1 MPPQRFLQM
10 KYLGIPQVEN
20 LEDIEISLENSFKL
34 NKDDDLLILRDDS
47 FTKWRKVIDELFKP

>member
-1 MPPQRFLQM
+1 M
-10 KYLGIPQVEN
+10 KYLGIPQVKS

>member
-10 KYLGIPQVEN
+10 KYLGIPQVKN

-47 FTKWRKVIDELFKP
+47 FTKLRKVIDELFKP